1 MIIGTGID
9 IIEIERV
16 KRAIENK
23 HFIERNFT
31 EKEIKYCESR
41 KGQRAASYAVR
52 FAGKEAFFK
61 AIGTGIIFSLKS
73 VEIIN
78 DDLGCPHI
86 HLHDKAIEFVNQL
99 NAKNFHISLSH
110 SKNYATAVCV
120 IEK

>member
-31 EKEIKYCESR
+31 EKEIKYCENR
-41 KGQRAASYAVR
+41 KINKAASYAVR

-61 AIGTGIIFSLKS
+61 AIGTGIICSLTC
-73 VEIIN
+73 VEILN
-78 DDLGCPHI
+78 DDRGCPYI
-86 HLHDKAIEFVNQL
+86 KLHEKAIDLTKNL
-99 NAKNFHISLSH
+99 NAKNFFISLSH
-110 SKNYATAVCV
+110 SKNYAVANCI
-120 IEK
+120 IEN

>member
-1 MIIGTGID
+1 MIIGVGTD
-9 IIEIERV
+9 IIEIDRV
-16 KRAIENK
+16 SRAIQNE
-23 HFIERNFT
+23 HFIKKNFT
-31 EKEIKYCESR
+31 DEEIKYCENR
-41 KGQRAASYAVR
+41 KINKAASYAVR